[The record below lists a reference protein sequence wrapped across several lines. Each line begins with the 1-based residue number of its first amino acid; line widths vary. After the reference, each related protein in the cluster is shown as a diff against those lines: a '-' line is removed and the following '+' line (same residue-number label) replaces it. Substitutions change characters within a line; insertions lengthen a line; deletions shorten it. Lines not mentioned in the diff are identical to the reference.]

1 MTIQFHCEH
10 CRKEIQAPD
19 TAGGK
24 RGKCPFCGTSNYIPA
39 PLTEDDAIPL
49 APIDDEDERLR
60 QKEVE
65 DLLRQERD
73 LLAEIG
79 DKPVEPKE
87 RPRNDEAKLELR
99 NLVVKHCLFMF
110 AGKLPQAQAQ
120 TVLLK
125 KQSPLALQ
133 TVADFMSGREIDPA
147 LANMPGGLLQGF
159 LRQLKQHLQEEQGS

>member
-19 TAGGK
+19 AAGGK

-39 PLTEDDAIPL
+39 PVTEEDAIPL
-49 APIDDEDERLR
+49 APVDEEDELRR

-73 LLAEIG
+73 LLAETG
-79 DKPVEPKE
+79 GQPVDPQE
-87 RPRNDEAKLELR
+87 RPRAEEAKPDLR

-120 TVLLK
+120 THLLTEHGA
-125 KQSPLALQ
+125 QAIQ
-133 TVADFMSGREIDPA
+133 TVEDFMSGREIDPA

-159 LRQLKQHLQEEQGS
+159 LRQLKQHLEEGQG